1 LDLTSSL
8 TQGQNTSTSSL
19 PSSVTDEIFADPS
32 SGLSESDKS
41 AQASSSKDVVH
52 PPLITRDPSVQRI
65 KADRNPASRAVVH
78 LVQAPV
84 VELSESGHHPIGDT
98 GAGIA
103 PSSHRRTVKEMANQ
117 GLALKHRSD
126 VLVTNIRGHH
136 ARSKLLAAPPAIQL
150 AKILPIYVAP
160 PSMEYPP
167 TTRAIGP
174 TGRIRVTINNQ
185 SLAELLDW
193 NPGPLTVSPDGTWV
207 VLRSEPSTKKRR
219 RNDGLCTYTGDNRL
233 RLSQAICTYLGTPFG
248 DEVALL
254 PLPEHG
260 ALALVNP
267 ARLLIGAPLR
277 FFDNSSNSKQGGI

>member
-1 LDLTSSL
+1 MY
-8 TQGQNTSTSSL
+8 
-19 PSSVTDEIFADPS
+19 
-32 SGLSESDKS
+32 
-41 AQASSSKDVVH
+41 
-52 PPLITRDPSVQRI
+52 
-65 KADRNPASRAVVH
+65 